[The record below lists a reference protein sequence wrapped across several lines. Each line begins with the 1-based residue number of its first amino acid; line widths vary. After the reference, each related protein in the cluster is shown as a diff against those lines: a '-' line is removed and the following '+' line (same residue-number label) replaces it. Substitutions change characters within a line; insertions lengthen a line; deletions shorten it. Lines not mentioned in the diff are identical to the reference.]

1 MGIGLGIVLT
11 LLGLILVLD
20 VINVDLPYVDDHQ
33 LGILLVVMG
42 VAALVIVLCMSA
54 MRRRSTRVIERDVR

>member
-11 LLGLILVLD
+11 LLGLILVLH
-20 VINVDLPYVDDHQ
+20 VVNVDLPYVNDYQ

-42 VAALVIVLCMSA
+42 VAALVIVLTMSA
-54 MRRRSTRVIERDVR
+54 MRRRSTRVIERDVQ